1 MSNLEKSQNESLD
14 PAKDLADA
22 FKKEGHLDKMKN
34 EILSQ
39 NLKDDMNLEQFIRE
53 RVKKLVRSKVQEDE
67 SLVFK
72 NRGTTTALLEGQLFK
87 DGFKSLN
94 TAEVDIENLLDVS
107 LNSNVLEKQIRDIL
121 EAKIDNK

>member
-72 NRGTTTALLEGQLFK
+72 NRGATTALLEGQLFK

>member
-53 RVKKLVRSKVQEDE
+53 QVKKLVRSKVQEDE

-121 EAKIDNK
+121 EAEIDNK

>member
-53 RVKKLVRSKVQEDE
+53 QVKKLVRSKVQEDE

>member
-1 MSNLEKSQNESLD
+1 MSNLERSQNESLD

-53 RVKKLVRSKVQEDE
+53 QVKKLVRSKVQEDE

-87 DGFKSLN
+87 DGFKSLS

>member
-53 RVKKLVRSKVQEDE
+53 QVKKLVRSKVQEDE

-87 DGFKSLN
+87 DGFKPLN
-94 TAEVDIENLLDVS
+94 TAEVDIENLLEVS